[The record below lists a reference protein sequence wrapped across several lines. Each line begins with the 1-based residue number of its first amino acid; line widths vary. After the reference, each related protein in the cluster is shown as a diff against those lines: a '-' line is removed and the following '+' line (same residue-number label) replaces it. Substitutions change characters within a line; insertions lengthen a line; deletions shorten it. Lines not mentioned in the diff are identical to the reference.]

1 MFVYFTAR
9 IISMSTQTPIHEIA
23 NLDLLKIIPSNIEF
37 LLEVGCSS
45 GALAREY
52 KKINP
57 HCFYEGLEID
67 GGYAELAKRH
77 CDNVLVGDIEF
88 VNEDFWL
95 KNSNVQCWI
104 FADVLEHLKDP
115 WSVLKK
121 IHHVLPEDGFIV
133 ACIPNVQHWSIQ
145 VDISL
150 GNFRY
155 QDIGLLD
162 KTHLR
167 WFTRKTIVE
176 LFESTGY
183 KIVDLTGRIVEDSRR
198 ENYLSIIQRLATRA
212 GGNASEAMND
222 ALAHQYLV
230 RAIKK

>member
-1 MFVYFTAR
+1 
-9 IISMSTQTPIHEIA
+9 MSTQTPVHEIA
-23 NLDLLKIIPSNIEF
+23 NLDLLKIIPSNIKY

-52 KKINP
+52 KKLNP
-57 HCFYEGLEID
+57 NCVYDGLEIED
-67 GGYAELAKRH
+67 SYAQLAKRY

-88 VNEDFWL
+88 LNEVFWL
-95 KNSNVQCWI
+95 KSSNIQCWI

-115 WSVLKK
+115 WGCLKK
-121 IHHVLPEDGFIV
+121 IHQILPDDGCIV
-133 ACIPNVQHWSIQ
+133 ACIPNIQHWSIQ

-155 QDIGLLD
+155 QDMGLLD
-162 KTHLR
+162 RTHLR

-183 KIVDLTGRIVEDSRR
+183 KIVDLTGRIVEDTSR
-198 ENYLSIIQRLATRA
+198 ENYLSIIQRMATRA
-212 GGNASEAMND
+212 GGNASEAMQD
-222 ALAHQYLV
+222 ALSHQYLV
-230 RAIKK
+230 KAVKK